1 MRERRF
7 TIAETPIDGLMR
19 VTRSTIGD
27 HRGFLSRL
35 YCSDELA
42 EAAFDAPIKQINQTL
57 TRAKGA
63 IRGMHFQ
70 FPPHAEDKFVSCL
83 RGEVLDV
90 AVDLRSGSST
100 FLQWHAEPLS
110 AENGASLFI
119 PKGFAHGFQTL
130 TDDCELLYFH
140 TASYSKEAE
149 GALNALDPDIG
160 IAWPLPVTDMSTRDR
175 GHPLLADTQ
184 FTGIPL

>member
-7 TIAETPIDGLMR
+7 TVAETPIDGLMR
-19 VTRSTIGD
+19 VTRSIIGD

-42 EAAFDAPIKQINQTL
+42 EAGFDAPIKQINQTL

-70 FPPHAEDKFVSCL
+70 FSPHAEDKFVSCI

-90 AVDLRSGSST
+90 AVDLRSGSPT
-100 FLQWHAEPLS
+100 FLQGHAEPLS

-130 TDDCELLYFH
+130 TKDCELLYFH

-149 GALNALDPDIG
+149 GALNPLDPALA
-160 IAWPLPVTDMSTRDR
+160 IAWPLPVTDMSVRDR
-175 GHPLLADTQ
+175 AHPHLADIH
-184 FTGIPL
+184 FPGIVL